1 MDARPAV
8 ARHKPIKEEAPM
20 NSSHRDYAPDGATD
34 PRRPDTMRR
43 RVLRQ
48 VGAVAAGA
56 LLLPAWAPRAAAQ
69 GAVKRIRYAHPAPAA
84 HGWQIWGEQFK
95 KSIEAK
101 TNGKILVQIFPNAQM
116 GNERDTAQAVRIG
129 SLEMGAIG
137 VGLMSWVPEMSIT
150 DAPFLWKSRAQ
161 CYKAIAGPFGD
172 DLRKRS
178 LEKGFMLT
186 GWTDLGFR
194 SMTNNKIPINAVK
207 DMQNLKM
214 RVPNSK
220 AYIAMM
226 QATGASTVAVDLSEL
241 YLALRQGV
249 ADGQDT
255 PPSVVKSNK
264 YYEVQKYIS
273 KTDHILTT
281 AYTVT
286 NPKFFEGLSPEEK
299 KQFLASCSEADDYL
313 RQFTTKDEADA
324 YGFLKA
330 QGMQVN
336 ENVDI
341 ESFRLACGPVIEK
354 FPDLFLPEL
363 VKMARATPV

>member
-1 MDARPAV
+1 MKSTHRYDQHDSA
-8 ARHKPIKEEAPM
+8 AP
-20 NSSHRDYAPDGATD
+20 SS
-34 PRRPDTMRR
+34 RR
-43 RVLRQ
+43 RALMRL
-48 VGAVAAGA
+48 VAASVA
-56 LLLPAWAPRAAAQ
+56 TAPIASMWSRNARAQAP
-69 GAVKRIRYAHPAPAA
+69 VKRIRFAHPAPIA
-84 HGWQIWGEQFK
+84 HGWNIWAEQFK
-95 KSIEAK
+95 KQIEEK
-101 TNGKILVQIFPNAQM
+101 SGGKIQVQIFPNAQM
-116 GNERDTAQAVRIG
+116 GNERDTAQAVRLG
-129 SLEMGAIG
+129 SIEMGAIG
-137 VGLMSWVPEMSIT
+137 VGLMNWVPEMSIT

-161 CYKAIAGPFGD
+161 AWKAFAGPFGD
-172 DLRKRS
+172 DLRKRC
-178 LEKGFMLT
+178 LDKGFVLS

-194 SMTNNKIPINAVK
+194 SMTNNKHPINAVK
-207 DMQNLKM
+207 DMESLKM

-286 NPKFFEGLSPEEK
+286 NPKFFDGLTPDEK
-299 KQFLASCSEADDYL
+299 AQFLAACTDADAFL
-313 RQFTTKDEADA
+313 RQYTVKDETDA
-324 YGFLKA
+324 YDFLKA

-336 ENVDI
+336 LTPDV
-341 ESFRLACGPVIEK
+341 ESFRVACTPVIEK

-363 VKMARATPV
+363 VKMARATPA

>member
-1 MDARPAV
+1 MDSSQRCKFGPPPAIDF
-8 ARHKPIKEEAPM
+8 AGRT
-20 NSSHRDYAPDGATD
+20 S
-34 PRRPDTMRR
+34 RRNA
-43 RVLRQ
+43 LRF
-48 VGAVAAGA
+48 AGA
-56 LLLPAWAPRAAAQ
+56 AAATTILSPLLSGPAAAQ
-69 GAVKRIRYAHPAPAA
+69 AAIKRIRLAHPAPTA
-84 HGWQIWGEQFK
+84 HGWHLWAEQFK
-95 KSIEAK
+95 KTLEDKSG
-101 TNGKILVQIFPNAQM
+101 GKMQVQIFPNAQM
-116 GNERDTAQAVRIG
+116 GNERDTAQAVRLG

-137 VGLMSWVPEMSIT
+137 VGLMNWVPEMSIT

-161 CYKAIAGPFGD
+161 SYRAIAGAFGD
-172 DLRKRS
+172 DLRKRA
-178 LEKGFMLT
+178 LDKGFMLT

-194 SMTNNKIPINAVK
+194 CMTNNRLPINSVK

-226 QATGASTVAVDLSEL
+226 QATGASTVSVDLSEL

-264 YYEVQKYIS
+264 YYEVQKYVS

-286 NPKFFEGLSPEEK
+286 NPKFFDSLSADEK
-299 KQFLASCSEADDYL
+299 KLFLAACADADDYL
-313 RQFTTKDEADA
+313 RQYTQKDEAEA
-324 YGFLKA
+324 YDFLKS

-336 ENVDI
+336 LNVDV
-341 ESFRLACGPVIEK
+341 ESFRVACAPVIEK
-354 FPDLFLPEL
+354 FPDLFLPDL
-363 VKMARATPV
+363 VKMARSTTA

>member
-1 MDARPAV
+1 M
-8 ARHKPIKEEAPM
+8 HKPEWFDRP
-20 NSSHRDYAPDGATD
+20 TD
-34 PRRPDTMRR
+34 RSASMSRRTL
-43 RVLRQ
+43 LR
-48 VGAVAAGA
+48 AAGA
-56 LLLPAWAPRAAAQ
+56 GAIVASCPALLSTQALAQ
-69 GAVKRIRYAHPAPAA
+69 ADLKGIRFAPAPTA
-84 HGWQIWGEQFK
+84 HGWHIWAEQFK

-101 TNGKILVQIFPNAQM
+101 TGGKIQVQIFPNAQM
-116 GNERDTAQAVRIG
+116 GNERDTAQAVRVG

-137 VGLMSWVPEMSIT
+137 VGLMNWVPEMSIT
-150 DAPFLWKSRAQ
+150 DAPFLWKTRAQ
-161 CYKAIAGPFGD
+161 CWNAISGAFGD
-172 DLRKRS
+172 ELRKRS
-178 LEKGFMLT
+178 LDKGFVLT

-194 SMTNNKIPINAVK
+194 SMTNNKHPINSAK
-207 DMQNLKM
+207 DMENLKM

-273 KTDHILTT
+273 KTDHNLTM

-286 NPKFFEGLSPEEK
+286 NPKFYDALTPDEK
-299 KQFLASCSEADDYL
+299 SAFLAACTEANSFL
-313 RQFTTKDEADA
+313 RQYTTKDEAEA
-324 YGFLKA
+324 YDFLKA

-336 ENVDI
+336 LNVDV
-341 ESFRLACGPVIEK
+341 ESFRVACAPVIEK
-354 FPDLFLPEL
+354 NPDLFLPEL
-363 VKMARATPV
+363 VKIARSTPA

>member
-1 MDARPAV
+1 MDSSQCFGFGRRTANPV
-8 ARHKPIKEEAPM
+8 AGTATR
-20 NSSHRDYAPDGATD
+20 RDILRFVGASA
-34 PRRPDTMRR
+34 
-43 RVLRQ
+43 
-48 VGAVAAGA
+48 AVAALSPFVSGT
-56 LLLPAWAPRAAAQ
+56 AAAQ
-69 GAVKRIRYAHPAPAA
+69 AGVKRIRLAHPAPTA
-84 HGWQIWGEQFK
+84 HGWHLWAEQFK
-95 KSIEAK
+95 KTLEEKSG
-101 TNGKILVQIFPNAQM
+101 GKMQVQIFPNAQM
-116 GNERDTAQAVRIG
+116 GNERDTAQAVRLG

-137 VGLMSWVPEMSIT
+137 VGLMNWVPEMSIT

-161 CYKAIAGPFGD
+161 SYRAIAGAFGD
-172 DLRKRS
+172 DLRKRA
-178 LEKGFMLT
+178 LDKGFILS

-194 SMTNNKIPINAVK
+194 CMTNNKVPINSVK

-264 YYEVQKYIS
+264 YYEVQKYVS

-286 NPKFFEGLSPEEK
+286 NPKFFDSLSADEK
-299 KQFLASCSEADDYL
+299 KVFLAACADADDYL
-313 RQFTTKDEADA
+313 RQYTQKDEAEA
-324 YGFLKA
+324 YGFLKS

-336 ENVDI
+336 LEPDV
-341 ESFRLACGPVIEK
+341 ESFRVACAPVIEK

-363 VKMARATPV
+363 VKMARATPA

>member
-1 MDARPAV
+1 
-8 ARHKPIKEEAPM
+8 
-20 NSSHRDYAPDGATD
+20 
-34 PRRPDTMRR
+34 
-43 RVLRQ
+43 
-48 VGAVAAGA
+48 
-56 LLLPAWAPRAAAQ
+56 
-69 GAVKRIRYAHPAPAA
+69 
-84 HGWQIWGEQFK
+84 
-95 KSIEAK
+95 
-101 TNGKILVQIFPNAQM
+101 
-116 GNERDTAQAVRIG
+116 VRIG
-129 SLEMGAIG
+129 SVEMGAIG
-137 VGLMSWVPEMSIT
+137 VGLMNWVPEMSIT

-161 CYKAIAGPFGD
+161 CYKAIAGAFGD
-172 DLRKRS
+172 ELRKRS
-178 LEKGFMLT
+178 LDKGFMLT

-194 SMTNNKIPINAVK
+194 SMTNNKLPINTVK

-226 QATGASTVAVDLSEL
+226 QAMGATTVAVDLSEL

-273 KTDHILTT
+273 KTDHNLTT

-286 NPKFFEGLSPEEK
+286 NPKFFDGLTPAEK
-299 KQFLASCSEADDYL
+299 TAFLAACSDADDFL
-313 RQFTTKDEADA
+313 RQYTQKDEAEA
-324 YGFLKA
+324 YGFLKS

-336 ENVDI
+336 LDVDV
-341 ESFRLACGPVIEK
+341 ESFRIACAPVIEK
-354 FPDLFLPEL
+354 NPDLFLPEL

>member
-1 MDARPAV
+1 MDTSRDTGT
-8 ARHKPIKEEAPM
+8 E
-20 NSSHRDYAPDGATD
+20 SSHAKVASTTTT
-34 PRRPDTMRR
+34 RRS
-43 RVLRQ
+43 VLRM
-48 VGAVAAGA
+48 VGASALAASLSP
-56 LLLPAWAPRAAAQ
+56 LLSRKAAAQ
-69 GAVKRIRYAHPAPAA
+69 TGQKKIRFAHPAPIA
-84 HGWQIWGEQFK
+84 HGWHIWAEQFK
-95 KSIEAK
+95 KTVEAK
-101 TNGKILVQIFPNAQM
+101 SGGSLQVQIFPNAQM

-129 SLEMGAIG
+129 SIEMGAIG
-137 VGLMSWVPEMSIT
+137 VGLMNWVPEMSIT

-172 DLRKRS
+172 ELRKRS
-178 LEKGFMLT
+178 LDKGFMLT

-194 SMTNNKIPINAVK
+194 SMTNNKLPINAVK

-226 QATGASTVAVDLSEL
+226 QAMGATTVAVDLSEL

-255 PPSVVKSNK
+255 PPSVVKANK

-273 KTDHILTT
+273 KTDHNLTT

-286 NPKFFEGLSPEEK
+286 NPKFFDSLTADEK
-299 KQFLASCSEADDYL
+299 KAFLAACSDADDFL
-313 RQFTTKDEADA
+313 RQYTQKDEAGA
-324 YGFLKA
+324 YDFLKS

-336 ENVDI
+336 LDVDV
-341 ESFRLACGPVIEK
+341 ESFRVTCAPVIEK
-354 FPDLFLPEL
+354 NPDLFLPEL

>member
-1 MDARPAV
+1 M
-8 ARHKPIKEEAPM
+8 HKPEWFDRP
-20 NSSHRDYAPDGATD
+20 TD
-34 PRRPDTMRR
+34 RSASMSRRT
-43 RVLRQ
+43 VLR
-48 VGAVAAGA
+48 AAGA
-56 LLLPAWAPRAAAQ
+56 GAIVASCPALLSTQALAQ
-69 GAVKRIRYAHPAPAA
+69 ADLKRIRFAPAPTA
-84 HGWQIWGEQFK
+84 HGWHIWAEQFK

-101 TNGKILVQIFPNAQM
+101 TGGKIQVQIFPNAQM
-116 GNERDTAQAVRIG
+116 GNERDTAQAVRVG

-137 VGLMSWVPEMSIT
+137 VGLMNWVPEMSIT
-150 DAPFLWKSRAQ
+150 DAPFLWKTRAQ
-161 CYKAIAGPFGD
+161 CWNAISGAFGD
-172 DLRKRS
+172 ELRKRS
-178 LEKGFMLT
+178 LDKGFVLT

-194 SMTNNKIPINAVK
+194 SMTNNKHPINSAK
-207 DMQNLKM
+207 DMENLKM

-273 KTDHILTT
+273 KTDHNLTM

-286 NPKFFEGLSPEEK
+286 NPKFYDALTPDEK
-299 KQFLASCSEADDYL
+299 SAFLAACTEANSFL
-313 RQFTTKDEADA
+313 RQYTTKDEAEA
-324 YGFLKA
+324 YDFLKA

-336 ENVDI
+336 LNVDV
-341 ESFRLACGPVIEK
+341 ESFRVACAPVIEK
-354 FPDLFLPEL
+354 NPDLFLPEL
-363 VKMARATPV
+363 VKIARSTPA

>member
-1 MDARPAV
+1 MKPSQPFDRPSGPTASV
-8 ARHKPIKEEAPM
+8 TR
-20 NSSHRDYAPDGATD
+20 RD
-34 PRRPDTMRR
+34 
-43 RVLRQ
+43 VLR
-48 VGAVAAGA
+48 VAGA
-56 LLLPAWAPRAAAQ
+56 AAIAASWPALLSGPAHAQ
-69 GAVKRIRYAHPAPAA
+69 AAVKRIRLAHPAPTA
-84 HGWQIWGEQFK
+84 HGWHIWAEQFK
-95 KSIEAK
+95 KTIEDK
-101 TNGKILVQIFPNAQM
+101 SGGKIQVQIFANAQM

-137 VGLMSWVPEMSIT
+137 VGLMNWVPEMSIT
-150 DAPFLWKSRAQ
+150 DAPFLWKTRAQ
-161 CYKAIAGPFGD
+161 CWNAISGAFGD
-172 DLRKRS
+172 ELRKRS
-178 LEKGFMLT
+178 LDKGFVLS

-194 SMTNNKIPINAVK
+194 SMTNNKHPINSVK

-273 KTDHILTT
+273 KTDHNLTM

-286 NPKFFEGLSPEEK
+286 NPKFFDGLTPDEK
-299 KQFLASCSEADDYL
+299 SVFLAACTDANNFL
-313 RQFTTKDEADA
+313 RQYTTKDEAEA
-324 YGFLKA
+324 YDFLKG

-336 ENVDI
+336 LNVDV
-341 ESFRLACGPVIEK
+341 ESFRAACAPVIEK
-354 FPDLFLPEL
+354 NPDLFLPDL
-363 VKMARATPV
+363 VKIARSTPA

>member
-1 MDARPAV
+1 MD
-8 ARHKPIKEEAPM
+8 
-20 NSSHRDYAPDGATD
+20 SSHHDKPNARSTATD
-34 PRRPDTMRR
+34 AKRR
-43 RVLRQ
+43 RVLR
-48 VGAVAAGA
+48 AAGA
-56 LLLPAWAPRAAAQ
+56 SAALAALSPLISMPARAQ
-69 GAVKRIRYAHPAPAA
+69 GAVKHMRFAHPAPTA
-84 HGWQIWGEQFK
+84 HGWHLWAEQFK
-95 KSIEAK
+95 KTIEEK
-101 TNGKILVQIFPNAQM
+101 SGGKIQVQIFPNAQM
-116 GNERDTAQAVRIG
+116 GNERDTAQAVRLG
-129 SLEMGAIG
+129 SIEMGAIG
-137 VGLMSWVPEMSIT
+137 VGLMNWVPEMSIT

-161 CYKAIAGPFGD
+161 AYKAIAGAFGD
-172 DLRKRS
+172 DLRKRA
-178 LEKGFMLT
+178 LDKGFVLT

-194 SMTNNKIPINAVK
+194 CMTNNKRPINSVK
-207 DMQNLKM
+207 DMQDLKM

-264 YYEVQKYIS
+264 YYEVQKYVS

-286 NPKFFEGLSPEEK
+286 NPKFFDGLAADEK
-299 KQFLASCSEADDYL
+299 KLFLAACADADDWL
-313 RQFTTKDEADA
+313 RQYTQKDEAEA
-324 YGFLKA
+324 YGFLKS

-336 ENVDI
+336 LDVDV
-341 ESFRLACGPVIEK
+341 ESFRVACAPVIDK

>member
-1 MDARPAV
+1 MRIRRNVMD
-8 ARHKPIKEEAPM
+8 
-20 NSSHRDYAPDGATD
+20 SSQCFRFGRRTANLAAGTATRRDILRFAGASAT
-34 PRRPDTMRR
+34 
-43 RVLRQ
+43 
-48 VGAVAAGA
+48 VAALSPFVSGI
-56 LLLPAWAPRAAAQ
+56 AAAQ
-69 GAVKRIRYAHPAPAA
+69 AGVKRIR
-84 HGWQIWGEQFK
+84 
-95 KSIEAK
+95 
-101 TNGKILVQIFPNAQM
+101 
-116 GNERDTAQAVRIG
+116 

-137 VGLMSWVPEMSIT
+137 VGLMNWVPEMSIT

-161 CYKAIAGPFGD
+161 SYRAIAGAFGD
-172 DLRKRS
+172 DLRKRA
-178 LEKGFMLT
+178 LDKGFILS

-194 SMTNNKIPINAVK
+194 CMTNNKVPINSVK

-264 YYEVQKYIS
+264 YYEVQKYVS

-286 NPKFFEGLSPEEK
+286 NPKFFDGLSVDEK
-299 KQFLASCSEADDYL
+299 KVFLAACADADDYL
-313 RQFTTKDEADA
+313 RQYTQKDEAEA
-324 YGFLKA
+324 YGFLKS

-336 ENVDI
+336 LDPDV
-341 ESFRLACGPVIEK
+341 ESFRVACAPVIEK

-363 VKMARATPV
+363 

>member
-1 MDARPAV
+1 MDKTKTNTKLLDRPENAARGMT
-8 ARHKPIKEEAPM
+8 R
-20 NSSHRDYAPDGATD
+20 RDLLRAAGA
-34 PRRPDTMRR
+34 
-43 RVLRQ
+43 
-48 VGAVAAGA
+48 GAVAASLPS
-56 LLLPAWAPRAAAQ
+56 LLSVPAMAQ
-69 GAVKRIRYAHPAPAA
+69 EAKKIRFAHPAPIA
-84 HGWQIWGEQFK
+84 HGWNIWAEQFK

-101 TNGKILVQIFPNAQM
+101 TGGKIQVQIFPNAQM
-116 GNERDTAQAVRIG
+116 GNERDTAQAVRTG

-137 VGLMSWVPEMSIT
+137 VGLMNWVPEMSIT

-161 CYKAIAGPFGD
+161 CWNAISGPFGD

-178 LEKGFMLT
+178 LDKGFVLT

-194 SMTNNKIPINAVK
+194 SMTNNKHPINSAK
-207 DMQNLKM
+207 DLESLKM

-226 QATGASTVAVDLSEL
+226 QAFGASTVAIDLSEL

-273 KTDHILTT
+273 KTDHNLTM

-286 NPKFFEGLSPEEK
+286 NPKFYDGLSPDEK
-299 KQFLASCSEADDYL
+299 TAFLAACTEANNFL
-313 RQFTTKDEADA
+313 RQYTTKDEAEA
-324 YGFLKA
+324 YDFLKA
-330 QGMQVN
+330 QGMQVTLT
-336 ENVDI
+336 VDS
-341 ESFRLACGPVIEK
+341 ESFRAACTPVIDK
-354 FPDLFLPEL
+354 NPDLFLPEL
-363 VKMARATPV
+363 VKMARSTPA

>member
-1 MDARPAV
+1 M
-8 ARHKPIKEEAPM
+8 KPSELFDLPSGL
-20 NSSHRDYAPDGATD
+20 NTGVTRRD
-34 PRRPDTMRR
+34 
-43 RVLRQ
+43 VLR
-48 VGAVAAGA
+48 VAGVAAIA
-56 LLLPAWAPRAAAQ
+56 ASCPSLLSRPVRAQA
-69 GAVKRIRYAHPAPAA
+69 AVKRIRFAHPAPTA
-84 HGWQIWGEQFK
+84 HGWHIWAEQFK
-95 KSIEAK
+95 KTIEAK
-101 TNGKILVQIFPNAQM
+101 TGGKIQVQIFPNAQM
-116 GNERDTAQAVRIG
+116 GNERDTAQAVRVG

-137 VGLMSWVPEMSIT
+137 VGLMNWVPEMSIT

-161 CYKAIAGPFGD
+161 CWNAITGAFGD
-172 DLRKRS
+172 ELRKRS
-178 LEKGFMLT
+178 LEKGFVLS

-194 SMTNNKIPINAVK
+194 AMTNNKLPINAVK

-226 QATGASTVAVDLSEL
+226 QATGATTVAVDLSEL

-255 PPSVVKSNK
+255 PSPVVKSNK

-273 KTDHILTT
+273 KTDHVLTT

-286 NPKFFEGLSPEEK
+286 NPKFYDGLSPDEQK
-299 KQFLASCSEADDYL
+299 LFWASCKDADAYL
-313 RQFTTKDEADA
+313 RQYTTKDELEVFD
-324 YGFLKA
+324 FLKA

-336 ENVDI
+336 LTPDI
-341 ESFRLACGPVIEK
+341 ESFRVACSPVIEK

-363 VKMARATPV
+363 VKIARATPA

>member
-1 MDARPAV
+1 M
-8 ARHKPIKEEAPM
+8 
-20 NSSHRDYAPDGATD
+20 SSSKRNAIRSPQ
-34 PRRPDTMRR
+34 RR
-43 RVLRQ
+43 RVLQ
-48 VGAVAAGA
+48 YLGGSGLVAAGA
-56 LLLPAWAPRAAAQ
+56 AVHLPAARAQ
-69 GAVKRIRYAHPAPAA
+69 GAAKKIRFAHPAPIA
-84 HGWQIWGEQFK
+84 HGWNIWAEQFK
-95 KSIEAK
+95 KVVEEKSG
-101 TNGKILVQIFPNAQM
+101 GKLTVQIFPNAQM
-116 GNERDTAQAVRIG
+116 GNERDTAQAVRLG
-129 SLEMGAIG
+129 SIEMGAIG
-137 VGLMSWVPEMSIT
+137 VGLMNWVPEMSIT
-150 DAPFLWKSRAQ
+150 DAPFLWKSRTQ
-161 CYKAIAGPFGD
+161 CWNAINGAFGD
-172 DLRKRS
+172 DLRKRC
-178 LEKGFMLT
+178 LDKGFVLT

-264 YYEVQKYIS
+264 YYEVQKFAS

-286 NPKFFEGLSPEEK
+286 NPKFYDGLTADEK
-299 KQFLASCSEADDYL
+299 TAFNAACANANEFLRAYTVKDESEAY
-313 RQFTTKDEADA
+313 E
-324 YGFLKA
+324 FLKG

-336 ENVDI
+336 LTPDV
-341 ESFRLACGPVIEK
+341 ESFRVACASVIDNN
-354 FPDLFLPEL
+354 PDLFLPEL
-363 VKMARATPV
+363 VKSARATPA

>member
-1 MDARPAV
+1 
-8 ARHKPIKEEAPM
+8 M
-20 NSSHRDYAPDGATD
+20 NRGIAMTGSRLSESQRTHSGAT
-34 PRRPDTMRR
+34 TRR
-43 RVLRQ
+43 RLL
-48 VGAVAAGA
+48 GAAGA
-56 LLLPAWAPRAAAQ
+56 AALSVALPAPLRAQAAAH
-69 GAVKRIRYAHPAPAA
+69 RIRLAHPAPTA
-84 HGWQIWGEQFK
+84 HGWHLWAEEFK
-95 KSIEAK
+95 RTIEASSD
-101 TNGKILVQIFPNAQM
+101 GKFQVQIFPNAQM

-150 DAPFLWKSRAQ
+150 DAPFLWKSREQSYRAVD
-161 CYKAIAGPFGD
+161 GRFGD
-172 DLRKRS
+172 ELRKRA
-178 LEKGFMLT
+178 LDKGFMLT

-194 SMTNNKIPINAVK
+194 CMTNNKHAINAVK
-207 DMQNLKM
+207 DMQGLKM

-226 QATGASTVAVDLSEL
+226 QATGSSTVAVDLSEL

-264 YYEVQKYIS
+264 YYEVQKFAS

-286 NPKFFEGLSPEEK
+286 NPAFFNGLSAAEQK
-299 KQFLASCSEADDYL
+299 TFLDACRGADEYL
-313 RQFTTKDEADA
+313 RKYTQKDEAEA

-330 QGMQVN
+330 QGMQVTLD
-336 ENVDI
+336 VDV
-341 ESFRLACGPVIEK
+341 ESFRVACAPVITN
-354 FPDLFLPEL
+354 FPDLFHPDL
-363 VKMARATPV
+363 VDLARSTPA